1 MDHCHLPHT
10 QSSAAL
16 SALARVSAS
25 NLSAPSATPM
35 TPSEHSTQKV
45 STGGSSMNSGR
56 ALTLRQYACR
66 TVDSRTGS
74 TVGLAWARCYCGT
87 AFCWHRLPT
96 CSEAPHCTLPLP
108 CNQHMQ
114 SRMVPPAHT
123 HLSCPLP
130 PAGLLLLLLRHWRG
144 HNFYD

>member
-1 MDHCHLPHT
+1 MGQCHLPRT

-45 STGGSSMNSGR
+45 STGGSSVNSGR

-66 TVDSRTGS
+66 GQWTAGRAAA
-74 TVGLAWARCYCGT
+74 VGHAWAGYISSRSVQRLHT
-87 AFCWHRLPT
+87 AHYPCHANST
-96 CSEAPHCTLPLP
+96 CTPEW
-108 CNQHMQ
+108 
-114 SRMVPPAHT
+114 VPPAHP

-130 PAGLLLLLLRHWRG
+130 PARLVLLLRDWRV
-144 HNFYD
+144 HNLYD